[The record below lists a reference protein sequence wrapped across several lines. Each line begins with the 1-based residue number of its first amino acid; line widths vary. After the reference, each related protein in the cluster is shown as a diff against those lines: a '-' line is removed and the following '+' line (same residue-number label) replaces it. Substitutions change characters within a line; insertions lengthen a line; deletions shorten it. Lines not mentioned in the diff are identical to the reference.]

1 MKKLYDKNELSF
13 TLAWIGIY
21 CAASIP
27 IRGNFGDESPLM
39 LAVLLIIAAG
49 ITVFIKRYN
58 LAEKYGL
65 CKVRGRAADY
75 LFFAPI
81 IVLSTGNLWGGFG
94 LAYSGVYQLFAVLS
108 MLLIGYIEE
117 MIFRGFLFR
126 ALLKRDS
133 APAAVTISA
142 VTFGIGH
149 IVNLLAGQGGIESA
163 VQVLFAVAWGYMFTM
178 VYYKSGSLWGCIIIH
193 GVVDVFSKFAA
204 EVTATPI
211 AEYIYVIATIVI
223 AIPYCLYLKSRPTAL
238 KKDE

>member
-1 MKKLYDKNELSF
+1 MKKLYDKNDLTF
-13 TLAWIGIY
+13 ALAWIGIY

-27 IRGNFGDESPLM
+27 VRGNFGDESPIM
-39 LAVLLIIAAG
+39 LAVLLAIAAG
-49 ITVFIKRYN
+49 ITVFVKRYN

-65 CKVRGRAADY
+65 CRIKGAPADY

-81 IVLSTGNLWGGFG
+81 IILSTGNLWGGV
-94 LAYSGVYQLFAVLS
+94 GVSYTGISQLFAVLS

-126 ALLKRDS
+126 ALLKRDP

-149 IVNLLAGQGGIESA
+149 IVNLLAGQGGLESA
-163 VQVLFAVAWGYMFTM
+163 VQVLFAVTWGYMFTM
-178 VYYKSGSLWGCIIIH
+178 VYYKSGSLFVCIIIH
-193 GVVDVFSKFAA
+193 GLVDVFSKFAA
-204 EVTATPI
+204 LTPSTPI
-211 AEYIYVIATIVI
+211 AEYVCVIATIVI
-223 AIPYCLYLKSRPTAL
+223 AITYCLYLKSRPTAL